1 MKAFSL
7 WEMIKIIVNLILS
20 SPVFLITFITGT
32 ILLITMIMSIKKNHK
47 LSKPLIII
55 IYIFLITFIIIYYNS
70 YIYNILDNLIN
81 QIFTQIFFPN
91 LATYV
96 IILLATIMMLFYS
109 IVKKNISKGLKI
121 INLIISF
128 IILFLF
134 IMTINLIVTNK
145 INIYEPLT
153 VYSNKTLLVL
163 IEFTTLTFV
172 AWVTLLLSIKIVK
185 KLIKKSDEKVTQ
197 DFLKNKNENQTNNE
211 SDEIEILKF

>member
-1 MKAFSL
+1 
-7 WEMIKIIVNLILS
+7 
-20 SPVFLITFITGT
+20 
-32 ILLITMIMSIKKNHK
+32 
-47 LSKPLIII
+47 
-55 IYIFLITFIIIYYNS
+55 
-70 YIYNILDNLIN
+70 
-81 QIFTQIFFPN
+81 
-91 LATYV
+91 
-96 IILLATIMMLFYS
+96 
-109 IVKKNISKGLKI
+109 
-121 INLIISF
+121 
-128 IILFLF
+128 
-134 IMTINLIVTNK
+134 MTINLIVTNK